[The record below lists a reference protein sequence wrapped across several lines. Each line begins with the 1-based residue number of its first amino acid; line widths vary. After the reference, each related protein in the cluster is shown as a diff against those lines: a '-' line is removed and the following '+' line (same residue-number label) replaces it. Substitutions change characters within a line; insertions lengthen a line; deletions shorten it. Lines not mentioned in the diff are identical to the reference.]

1 MEKVMVLIHVVEST
15 ATGTLS
21 MVRLGANSQAEA
33 GHDVI
38 VIYNVRD
45 ETPENLSSLFYP
57 SVTLMNVQMMSLK
70 EKILSLSK
78 IRKIVTNCG
87 ADTVF
92 MHSSFGGF
100 LGRLALLGKNVNC
113 FYLPHCIS
121 FMRQNIST
129 TKRTLFVLL
138 EWVGALKSA
147 TYVACS
153 NSEGDSI
160 KKYIPFRLC
169 VVVENAVNVNDWN
182 FKGEWTS
189 RKKQVITVGQIRL
202 QKDPMRF
209 ARITKKIL
217 EQRDD
222 VEFIWV
228 GDGEEE
234 SKNALIDAGVKV
246 LGWKTPEE
254 VKQLLRSSRYYL
266 STALWEGMP
275 VSPIES
281 MLSGCVAV
289 LSGCAGNI
297 DIVENGAT
305 GFVFK
310 DEKQAAEQLILLF
323 DNENLASSLAES
335 GRAHCTKQYA
345 VERYV
350 QEMNSL
356 IKV

>member
-1 MEKVMVLIHVVEST
+1 MKSIIHIVEAT

-21 MVRLGANSQAEA
+21 MVRLGANSQAAA
-33 GHDVI
+33 GYDVV

-45 ETPENLSSLFYP
+45 ETPEDLSSLFHP
-57 SVTLMNVQMMSLK
+57 SITLINVQMMSLK
-70 EKILSLSK
+70 EKVLSLSK
-78 IRKIVTNCG
+78 IRKIVTDCN
-87 ADTVF
+87 ADAVF

-100 LGRLALLGKNVNC
+100 LGRLALLGKSVKC

-121 FMRQNIST
+121 FMRQDIST
-129 TKRTLFVLL
+129 IKRALFVLL
-138 EWVGALKSA
+138 EWIGALKSA

-160 KKYIPFRLC
+160 KKYIPFRPC

-182 FKGEWTS
+182 FQGDWAS

-202 QKDPMRF
+202 QKDPVRF
-209 ARITKKIL
+209 ARIAKEIL
-217 EQRDD
+217 AQRDD

-228 GDGEEE
+228 GDGEEK
-234 SKNALIDAGVKV
+234 SKLALIHAGVQV
-246 LGWKTPEE
+246 LGWKTPKE
-254 VKQLLRSSRYYL
+254 VKQLLRISRYYL

-281 MLSGCVAV
+281 MLSGCAAV
-289 LSGCAGNI
+289 LSDCAGNI
-297 DIVENGAT
+297 DIVESSLT
-305 GFVFK
+305 GCVFK
-310 DEKQAAEQLILLF
+310 DEKQAVEQLISLF
-323 DNENLASSLAES
+323 DDEDSASELAEA
-335 GRAHCTKQYA
+335 GRVHCAKQYA

-350 QEMNSL
+350 QEINSL

>member
-1 MEKVMVLIHVVEST
+1 MNNIIHIVEST
-15 ATGTLS
+15 ATGTLT
-21 MVRLGANSQAEA
+21 MIRLGANSQAEA
-33 GHDVI
+33 GNDVK
-38 VIYNVRD
+38 VIYSARE
-45 ETPENLSSLFYP
+45 ETPDDLASLFHP
-57 SVTLMNVQMMSLK
+57 SVQLINVQMNSLK
-70 EKILSLSK
+70 EKMMSLFEIRRVVFNSK
-78 IRKIVTNCG
+78 PD
-87 ADTVF
+87 AVF

-100 LGRLALLGKNVNC
+100 LGRLALLGKSVKC

-121 FMRQNIST
+121 FMRQDIST
-129 TKRTLFVLL
+129 IKRALFVLL

-160 KKYIPFRLC
+160 KKYIPFRPC

-182 FKGEWTS
+182 FQGDWAS

-202 QKDPMRF
+202 QKDPVRF
-209 ARITKKIL
+209 ARIAKEIL
-217 EQRDD
+217 AQRDD

-234 SKNALIDAGVKV
+234 SKIALIDAGVNV
-246 LGWKTPEE
+246 LGWKTPSE

-289 LSGCAGNI
+289 LSDCAGNI
-297 DIVENGAT
+297 DIVEAGST
-305 GFVFK
+305 GCVFK
-310 DEKQAAEQLILLF
+310 DEAQAVEQLISLF
-323 DNENLASSLAES
+323 DDEDSASELAEA
-335 GRAHCTKQYA
+335 GRVHCAKQYA

>member
-1 MEKVMVLIHVVEST
+1 MNIIIHIVEST

-33 GHDVI
+33 GHDVV

-45 ETPENLSSLFYP
+45 ETPEDLSSLFHP
-57 SVTLMNVQMMSLK
+57 SVTLINVQMMPLK
-70 EKILSLSK
+70 EKFLSLSK
-78 IRKIVTNCG
+78 IRKIVTNCN
-87 ADTVF
+87 ADAVF

-100 LGRLALLGKNVNC
+100 LGRLALLGKSVNC

-121 FMRQNIST
+121 FMRQDIST
-129 TKRTLFVLL
+129 IKRTLFVLL
-138 EWVGALKSA
+138 EWFGALKSA

-153 NSEGDSI
+153 NSEGNSI
-160 KKYIPFRLC
+160 KKYIPFRSC

-182 FKGEWTS
+182 FQGDWIS

-209 ARITKKIL
+209 ARVAKEIL
-217 EQRDD
+217 TQRDD

-234 SKNALIDAGVKV
+234 SKIALIDAGVNV
-246 LGWKTPEE
+246 LGWKTHGE

-289 LSGCAGNI
+289 LSDCAGNI
-297 DIVENGAT
+297 DIVESGVT
-305 GFVFK
+305 GCVFK
-310 DEKQAAEQLILLF
+310 DENQAVEQLTSLF
-323 DNENLASSLAES
+323 DDEDLASSLAEA
-335 GRAHCTKQYA
+335 GRTHCAKQYA

>member
-1 MEKVMVLIHVVEST
+1 MIFHIVEST

-21 MVRLGANSQAEA
+21 MLRLAANSQVED
-33 GHDVI
+33 GLDVR
-38 VIYNVRD
+38 VIYSVRP
-45 ETPENLSSLFYP
+45 ETPRNFAALFDP
-57 SVTLMNVQMMSLK
+57 RVKLINVQMMSLN
-70 EKILSLSK
+70 EKILSLAK
-78 IRKIVTNCG
+78 IRKIVTNCN
-87 ADTVF
+87 ADAVF

-121 FMRQNIST
+121 FMRQDIST
-129 TKRTLFVLL
+129 IKRTLFVLL

-153 NSEGDSI
+153 NSEGNSI
-160 KKYIPFRLC
+160 KKYIPFRPC
-169 VVVENAVNVNDWN
+169 VVVENAVIVNDWD
-182 FKGEWTS
+182 FQGDWAS

-209 ARITKKIL
+209 ARIVKEIL
-217 EQRDD
+217 AQRNDM
-222 VEFIWV
+222 EFIWV
-228 GDGEEE
+228 GDGDEE
-234 SKNALIDAGVKV
+234 SKLALINAGVKV
-246 LGWKTPEE
+246 LGWKTPDE

-289 LSGCAGNI
+289 LSDCAGNI
-297 DIVENGAT
+297 DIVETGTT

-310 DEKQAAEQLILLF
+310 DEKQAVEQLISLF
-323 DNENLASSLAES
+323 DNEYLASSLAEA
-335 GRAHCTKQYA
+335 GRTHCVKQYA

>member
-1 MEKVMVLIHVVEST
+1 
-15 ATGTLS
+15 

-33 GHDVI
+33 GYDVKVLYSI
-38 VIYNVRD
+38 RE
-45 ETPENLSSLFYP
+45 ETPDNLDSLFHP
-57 SVTLMNVQMMSLK
+57 EVKLINVQMVSLK
-70 EKILSLSK
+70 EKMLSLFEIKRIVSDSK
-78 IRKIVTNCG
+78 L
-87 ADTVF
+87 DSVF

-121 FMRQNIST
+121 FMRQDIST
-129 TKRTLFVLL
+129 IKRTLFILL

-153 NSEGDSI
+153 NSEGDTI
-160 KKYIPFRLC
+160 KKYIPFRPC
-169 VVVENAVNVNDWN
+169 VVVENAVNINNWN
-182 FKGEWTS
+182 FQGDWTS

-209 ARITKKIL
+209 ARIVKDIL
-217 EQRDD
+217 AQRDD
-222 VEFIWV
+222 VEFVWV

-234 SKNALIDAGVKV
+234 SKQALINAGVKV
-246 LGWKTPEE
+246 LGWKTSGE
-254 VKQLLRSSRYYL
+254 VKHLLRSSRYYL

-289 LSGCAGNI
+289 LSNCAGNI
-297 DIVENGAT
+297 DIVETGAT

-310 DEKQAAEQLILLF
+310 DEKQAVAQLISLF
-323 DNENLASSLAES
+323 DDEYLASSLAEA
-335 GRAHCTKQYA
+335 GRIHCAKQYA

-350 QEMNSL
+350 QEINSL

>member
-1 MEKVMVLIHVVEST
+1 
-15 ATGTLS
+15 
-21 MVRLGANSQAEA
+21 MVRLNANSQAETECN
-33 GHDVI
+33 VS

-45 ETPENLSSLFYP
+45 ETPEDLSNLFHP
-57 SVTLMNVQMMSLK
+57 SVTLINVQMMSFK
-70 EKILSLSK
+70 EKISSLPK
-78 IRKIVTNCG
+78 IRKIVTDFNTD
-87 ADTVF
+87 AVF

-100 LGRLALLGKNVNC
+100 LGRLALLGKKIKC

-121 FMRQNIST
+121 FMRQDIST
-129 TKRTLFVLL
+129 IKRTLFVLL

-160 KKYIPFRLC
+160 KKYIPFRPC

-182 FKGEWTS
+182 FQGDWAS
-189 RKKQVITVGQIRL
+189 RKKQVTTVGQIRL

-209 ARITKKIL
+209 ARVAKEALAK
-217 EQRDD
+217 RND
-222 VEFIWV
+222 VEFVWV
-228 GDGEEE
+228 GDGDEED
-234 SKNALIDAGVKV
+234 KLALIEAGVKV
-246 LGWKTPEE
+246 LGWKTPDE
-254 VKQLLRSSRYYL
+254 VKKILRSSRYYL

-289 LSGCAGNI
+289 LSDCAGNI
-297 DIVENGAT
+297 DIVET
-305 GFVFK
+305 GSTGYVFK
-310 DEKQAAEQLILLF
+310 DEKQAVEQLISLF
-323 DNENLASSLAES
+323 DNEDLASSLAEA
-335 GRAHCTKQYA
+335 GRAHCAKQYA